1 MGRRIQNQFP
11 NMPKFTIVPTAPTE
25 TGKIDSEEKVCWIE
39 DVEVKSTKP
48 RGRTPKGKKWEEG
61 AGWIS
66 DPNYVEKPKSPKPNS
81 TKPRGRAPKGKK
93 WTEEG
98 WISDPNYVEEPKPSK
113 PKSAKPRGRTPKGKK
128 WTEEGW
134 IEDPNYIEEPKC
146 EKVKSTK
153 PRGRAP
159 NGKKWT
165 EEGWISDPNYVEEPK
180 PSKPKSAKPRGRAP
194 KGKKWCEEKCEW
206 IEDPEKS
213 TPIVRPKIQFQR
225 ITDGSGKVRFILKR
239 IPLPKKKMGS
249 KEVNKEIHQ
258 CLKKRNTEGLKAALK
273 KGGSLAYYNF
283 EGICRAAERGHMDI
297 FQVVFEQ
304 VDYTEL
310 IDQELG
316 EDLYETALEEG
327 HKKVAEYINSKRGN
341 LKENLENANL
351 SGMDAYEA

>member
-1 MGRRIQNQFP
+1 MGRRIQNHFP
-11 NMPKFTIVPTAPTE
+11 NMPRFTIVPTPPTE

-39 DVEVKSTKP
+39 DAGVKSTKP
-48 RGRTPKGKKWEEG
+48 HGRTPKGKKWTEEG
-61 AGWIS
+61 WVS
-66 DPNYVEKPKSPKPNS
+66 DPNYVEKPNS
-81 TKPRGRAPKGKK
+81 TKPRGRAPNGKK

-98 WISDPNYVEEPKPSK
+98 WIEDPDYVEK
-113 PKSAKPRGRTPKGKK
+113 PKCEKVKSKPRGRTPKGKK

-134 IEDPNYIEEPKC
+134 IEDPDYVEKPKPP
-146 EKVKSTK
+146 KSTS
-153 PRGRAP
+153 
-159 NGKKWT
+159 T
-165 EEGWISDPNYVEEPK
+165 
-180 PSKPKSAKPRGRAP
+180 KPRGRAP
-194 KGKKWCEEKCEW
+194 KGKKWCEENFEW

-225 ITDGSGKVRFILKR
+225 ITNESGKVRFILKR
-239 IPLPKKKMGS
+239 IPLPKKKMGK

-283 EGICRAAERGHMDI
+283 EGICRAAERGHMDV

-304 VDYTEL
+304 VDYTQL

-316 EDLYETALEEG
+316 EDLYDTALEEG
-327 HKKVAEYINSKRGN
+327 HTRVAEYINSKRGN